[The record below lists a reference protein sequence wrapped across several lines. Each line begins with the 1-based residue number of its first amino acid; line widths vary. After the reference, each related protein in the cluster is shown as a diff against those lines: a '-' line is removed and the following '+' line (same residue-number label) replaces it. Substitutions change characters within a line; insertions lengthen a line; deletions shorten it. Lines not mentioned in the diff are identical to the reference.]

1 MSQSVAV
8 RLATWMA
15 LLVAIAGCASPPQA
29 PAPPPE
35 PQPIAAG
42 KAGSQAVVFQKTLFR
57 IPVGTPLSVTRNRGR
72 IVSENRWD
80 GTLQESSA
88 FNVAVTDEMKQL
100 GYDVRDASDAVFT
113 PGSTAEA
120 RFQIAAII
128 HGLKVDNEIQRV
140 PGSDAIM
147 SSTATM
153 EVEFQLFDTVARE
166 MVVRKHVEGHAVDQ
180 GRPGAPMPKA
190 FLSAFRR
197 ALADPEFVAPLA
209 NGATHATVGG
219 AFAERPLLVTRC
231 TGASLRLPTDLPRA
245 QDAVVVVIVG
255 SSSGT
260 GTVVSNDGYVL
271 TAAHVVGT
279 QSNALLRFKSGL
291 ELSAEVVRVDSGR
304 DAALL
309 KVPGQGHTCLRT
321 DSATVGVGTEIW
333 AIGNPV
339 TEELARS
346 VTRGVASGNRKI
358 QDRTYLQTDAAVNPG
373 NSGGPLLDSTG
384 QLRGIVVV
392 KLEGTGIE
400 GLAFAIPIADAESVL
415 GIHWK

>member
-8 RLATWMA
+8 RLAAWMA

-190 FLSAFRR
+190 VLSAFRR
-197 ALADPEFVAPLA
+197 VLADPEFVAPLA

-231 TGASLRLPTDLPRA
+231 AGAT
-245 QDAVVVVIVG
+245 
-255 SSSGT
+255 
-260 GTVVSNDGYVL
+260 
-271 TAAHVVGT
+271 
-279 QSNALLRFKSGL
+279 
-291 ELSAEVVRVDSGR
+291 
-304 DAALL
+304 L
-309 KVPGQGHTCLRT
+309 KC
-321 DSATVGVGTEIW
+321 
-333 AIGNPV
+333 
-339 TEELARS
+339 
-346 VTRGVASGNRKI
+346 AS
-358 QDRTYLQTDAAVNPG
+358 TPA
-373 NSGGPLLDSTG
+373 
-384 QLRGIVVV
+384 
-392 KLEGTGIE
+392 
-400 GLAFAIPIADAESVL
+400 
-415 GIHWK
+415 